1 MNIFHKIAWQGLK
14 KNRTRTL
21 VTIIGVAL
29 SAALFTAVTTFGMT
43 LLQYLIDNS
52 AAKTGNWH
60 VEFTDIAPAFMQQ
73 QEQDKEVEQVA
84 CFENIG
90 YAVLDGAKSEQK
102 PYLFVVG
109 FTDETQQMLPIS
121 LISGRLPKNDTE
133 ILLPEHVAIKAGVQ
147 IPVGTTLTVSVGNR
161 EKDGKRFTQHDA
173 YTKGETLSQTV
184 QRQYTVVGT
193 YERPSY
199 EEHEAPGYTVITRVH
214 AIRADAS
221 CSVFVQLKHPTHSNQ
236 FAETHK
242 HAGEYV
248 LNENILRFYGTAG
261 SQGFRMLLF
270 AVGGIIMAI
279 IMVGSVFLIYNS
291 FQISLNERMHQI
303 GMLMSVGAT
312 KKQLCHSVLFEGVC
326 IGLAGI
332 PIGMLTGVGGIAVL
346 LPILSKQF
354 AVALALGH
362 SGVGLHL
369 TVSVPALLA
378 AACVSLITILISA
391 YIPAKKAASI
401 SVMDCLRQN
410 NVISIQNHL
419 MKTSPFVQKLLGVEG
434 MLALKNF
441 RRNKRRYRS
450 VVLSLSLSVVLF
462 VSSSS
467 FIGVV
472 HQIRDL
478 NLNQVGDADI
488 IFQINELDETK
499 FLPIYRKIKKEPF
512 VTDSTWQANAVC
524 TASSTAIPGDAAKQ
538 TMKNGTIRV
547 CLQFIED
554 DIYTDFLKKNH
565 RDLTQYQGDHA
576 KYSAVL
582 CNIKKQQVFLSGQTI
597 SFTLMGE
604 TGKKVSIQAAMED
617 EYPIDTLNLSE
628 MQDASSILFVTIP
641 VSQKAKFQGLYTTQS
656 LGILINSSK
665 PSKSLSAIQ
674 ETLARRQDIQGKYTL
689 MNMAAATDQ
698 FSSLT
703 FVINLFAY
711 VFIGMISLIA
721 TANVFN
727 TISTNIQLRRRELA
741 MLRSMGMAEREFN
754 RMMRFEC
761 LFYGIQT
768 LLFGIPISGVLSW
781 GIYRLMAAAEKSDQL
796 LYHIPWQSMTVCI
809 VGVFCI
815 VCMTMLYATSKI
827 KRENIIDALRD
838 DTI

>member
-29 SAALFTAVTTFGMT
+29 SAALFTAVMTFGVT

-60 VEFTDIAPAFMQQ
+60 VEFADTAPAFMQQ

-102 PYLFVVG
+102 PYLFVAG

-147 IPVGTTLTVSVGNR
+147 IPVGSTVDLSVGKR
-161 EKDGKRFTQHDA
+161 EKDGKILTQHDP
-173 YTKGETLSQTV
+173 YINGEKLLQTT
-184 QRQYTVVGT
+184 QKQYTVVGT
-193 YERPSY
+193 YERPGY
-199 EEHEAPGYTVITRVH
+199 EEHEAPGYTVITRGNAMH
-214 AIRADAS
+214 PTHS
-221 CSVFVQLKHPTHSNQ
+221 CSAFVQLKHPTHSSKY
-236 FAETHK
+236 AETHK
-242 HAGEYV
+242 NAGEYV

-270 AVGGIIMAI
+270 AIGGIVIAI
-279 IMVGSVFLIYNS
+279 IMVGSVLLIYNS

-312 KKQLCHSVLFEGVC
+312 KKQLCHSVLFEGIC

-332 PIGMLTGVGGIAVL
+332 PIGMLAGVGGIAVL
-346 LPILSKQF
+346 LPIISEQF
-354 AVALALGH
+354 SVALGH

-369 TVSVPALLA
+369 TISIPALLA

-410 NVISIQNHL
+410 NVISIQNHS

-441 RRNKRRYRS
+441 RRNKQRYRS

-488 IFQINELDETK
+488 IFQTDELDETK
-499 FLPIYRKIKKEPF
+499 FLQAYRLVKQEPF
-512 VTDSTWQANAVC
+512 VTDSTWQANALC
-524 TASSTAIPGDAAKQ
+524 TASSTAIPADVAKS

-554 DIYTDFLKKNH
+554 DTYTDFLKKNH
-565 RDLTQYQGDHA
+565 RDLTQYRGEHA
-576 KYSAVL
+576 KYSAVF
-582 CNIKKQQVFLSGQTI
+582 CDMKKHQVFLSGQTI
-597 SFTLMGE
+597 PFTLTGE

-617 EYPIDTLNLSE
+617 EYPIDTLSMNE
-628 MQDASSILFVTIP
+628 MQEASGMLFVTIP
-641 VSQKAKFQGLYTTQS
+641 MSQKTKFQELYTTQS
-656 LGILINSSK
+656 LGMLLNSSK
-665 PSKSLSAIQ
+665 PSRSVAAIQ
-674 ETLARRQDIQGKYTL
+674 EALDRRQDMQGKYTL
-689 MNMAAATDQ
+689 LNMAAATDQ

-741 MLRSMGMAEREFN
+741 MLRSIGMAEREFN

-796 LYHIPWQSMTVCI
+796 LYHVPWQSMTICI

>member
-1 MNIFHKIAWQGLK
+1 MNIFHKVAWQGLK

-29 SAALFTAVTTFGMT
+29 SAALFTAVTTFGVT

-60 VEFTDIAPAFMQQ
+60 VEFTDADPACIQQ
-73 QEQDKEVEQVA
+73 WEQDKEVEQVA

-102 PYLFVVG
+102 PYLFVAG

-133 ILLPEHVAIKAGVQ
+133 LLIPEHVAIKAGVQ

-161 EKDGKRFTQHDA
+161 EKDGKILTQHDA
-173 YTKGETLSQTV
+173 YTKGETLSQTA
-184 QRQYTVVGT
+184 QKQYTVVGT
-193 YERPSY
+193 YERPGY
-199 EEHEAPGYTVITRVH
+199 EEHEAPGYTAITRLH
-214 AIRADAS
+214 AIHKAAS
-221 CSVFVQLKHPTHSNQ
+221 CSAFVQLTHPTHSQ
-236 FAETHK
+236 KYAETHK
-242 HAGEYV
+242 NAGEYV
-248 LNENILRFYGTAG
+248 LNENILRFYGAAG

-279 IMVGSVFLIYNS
+279 IMIGSVFLIYNS
-291 FQISLNERMHQI
+291 FQISLSERMHQI

-312 KKQLCHSVLFEGVC
+312 EKQLCHSVLFEGVC
-326 IGLAGI
+326 IGAVGI
-332 PIGMLTGVGGIAVL
+332 PAGMLAGVGGIAAL
-346 LPILSKQF
+346 LPVLSKRF
-354 AVALALGH
+354 AIALGR

-369 TVSVPALLA
+369 TVSVPALLT

-391 YIPAKKAASI
+391 YIPAKKATSI
-401 SVMDCLRQN
+401 SVMDCLRQSN
-410 NVISIQNHL
+410 TIQLQSHA

-441 RRNKRRYRS
+441 RRNKHRYRS
-450 VVLSLSLSVVLF
+450 VVLSLSLSVILF

-472 HQIRDL
+472 RQLSDL
-478 NLNQVGDADI
+478 YLNQISDADI
-488 IFQINELDETK
+488 VFQTDELDETR
-499 FLPIYRKIKKEPF
+499 FLQAYQTLKTEPF
-512 VTDSTWQANAVC
+512 ITDSTWQVNAMC
-524 TASSTAIPGDAAKQ
+524 TASSTEIPADVAKS
-538 TMKNGTIRV
+538 TMHNGTVRV

-554 DIYTDFLKKNH
+554 DIYTEFLKKNH
-565 RDLTQYQGDHA
+565 RDLTQYQGKQA

-582 CNIKKQQVFLSGQTI
+582 CDTKKHQVFLTGQTI
-597 SFTLMGE
+597 PFTLIGE
-604 TGKKVSIQAAMED
+604 SGKDLSMQAVMEE
-617 EYPIDTLNLSE
+617 EYPIDTLDLSK
-628 MQDASSILFVTIP
+628 MQDASSILFVTVP
-641 VSQKAKFQGLYTTQS
+641 MSQKAKFQGLYTTQS
-656 LGILINSSK
+656 LGMLLNSSN

-674 ETLARRQDIQGKYTL
+674 EALARMQDIQGKYTL
-689 MNMAAATDQ
+689 LNMAAATDQ

-754 RMMRFEC
+754 RMMQFEC
-761 LFYGIQT
+761 LFYGLQT

-781 GIYRLMAAAEKSDQL
+781 VIYRLVTAAEKSNQL
-796 LYHIPWQSMTVCI
+796 LYHVPWQSMTVCI

-815 VCMTMLYATSKI
+815 VCITMLYATSKI

-838 DTI
+838 DAI